1 MFSRNVEWC
10 FPIDVLSQPIG
21 PIFKFRD
28 WSVRDVSGRGD
39 VQLSVV
45 AVKLNGPEPAAAKCR
60 TRIIK
65 KI

>member
-1 MFSRNVEWC
+1 
-10 FPIDVLSQPIG
+10 
-21 PIFKFRD
+21 
-28 WSVRDVSGRGD
+28 VRDVSGRGD